1 MSPCS
6 RVCNGRRARPAG
18 RHSGG
23 ATFDVAK
30 PADTFLDVSTWG
42 KGVLWVN
49 GRCMGRFWNIGPTQT
64 MYVPGPWLK
73 QGRNEVIV
81 LDLLGPQEPVLAGLE
96 KPILDQLRPQLDF
109 SKKVQQVRP
118 DD

>member
-6 RVCNGRRARPAG
+6 RVCNGRSGKAGGPAFWRG
-18 RHSGG
+18 E
-23 ATFDVAK
+23 FEVAK

-49 GRCMGRFWNIGPTQT
+49 GRCLGRFWNIGPTQT

-73 QGRNEVIV
+73 PGRNEVIV
-81 LDLLGPQEPVLAGLE
+81 LDLLGPQSRCWPDWRNRFWTSSGRNSISRRKSS
-96 KPILDQLRPQLDF
+96 KP
-109 SKKVQQVRP
+109 S
-118 DD
+118 